1 MKHQIEIDL
10 HEAKKSIDDIC
21 ILGAIVKDED
31 ARKPLRSLNDYL
43 QNIWDAVLAKQ
54 HEHNQIKNGDSVK
67 FNESSTVVHHNI
79 SVDETS
85 VYSSDGKLL
94 FDKDGAI
101 NQNW

>member
-31 ARKPLRSLNDYL
+31 AKKYLQSLNNYL
-43 QNIWDAVLAKQ
+43 QKIWDAVLVKQ

-79 SVDETS
+79 SIDETS

-94 FDKDGAI
+94 FDKEGTVKV
-101 NQNW
+101 NV